1 MKHLIALIS
10 DTHFGSTIAPSPKR
24 FVRDDGDTY
33 SPSPAQEWLNHNWN
47 AYWNWVE
54 AYKERADTPLITIHS
69 GDLVDGCNHHG
80 NTQAVSSS
88 ANDEIRLALQMMERA
103 RKLSR
108 DMYFIRGTASH
119 VGEASWREEQ
129 VARELKAVKE
139 GERSTWDLLKIRI
152 QGIEIHFAHHGAV
165 GRSLRM
171 RNNPARNAA
180 EQHIL
185 NAITLKQSPADL
197 LIRGHAHR
205 KADSGTDLPTRVLQL
220 PAWQLKTGY
229 VNRIAPDEYDIAD
242 IGGALLIIED
252 GEVEVKW
259 KIFQPDAK
267 SVVEIN

>member
-10 DTHFGSTIAPSPKR
+10 DTHFGSTIAPSPTY
-24 FVRDDGDTY
+24 FVRDDGDTHY
-33 SPSPAQEWLNHNWN
+33 PSPAQVWLNHNWN
-47 AYWNWVE
+47 TYWNWVE
-54 AYKERADTPLITIHS
+54 AHKKRSDILFTIHV
-69 GDLVDGCNHHG
+69 GDVVDGCNHHG
-80 NTQAVSSS
+80 NTQAVSSN
-88 ANDEIRLALQMMERA
+88 ANDEIRLALQMLERA

-108 DMYFIRGTASH
+108 DIYFIRGTASH

-129 VARELKAVKE
+129 IARTLKAMQD
-139 GERSTWDLLKIRI
+139 GERSTWDFLKIRV
-152 QGIEIHFAHHGAV
+152 QGIEMHFAHHGSV

-171 RNNPARNAA
+171 RNNPTRIAA

-185 NAITLKQSPADL
+185 NAIVLKQTPAHL
-197 LIRGHAHR
+197 LVRGHAHR

-252 GEVEVKW
+252 GELEVKW
-259 KIFQPDAK
+259 KIFQPDPK
-267 SVVEIN
+267 PVLEID